1 METDTMFTDGR
12 NGYPKDVISPFSE
25 VPFKIP
31 TGFSWN
37 FDKLILKC
45 VREKVNVQYNQ
56 QTFKKRIKGQEGRGT
71 YLIGLEDKAFAY

>member
-56 QTFKKRIKGQEGRGT
+56 HTFKKRIKGKVGKPPVQE
-71 YLIGLEDKAFAY
+71 